1 MTDARPSSTVQAY
14 ATALYNAAKSRDE
27 VGRIVEDCK
36 ALVQILDEQPTFAV
50 FLEGPQIPREEKRV
64 LVNKVFKERLSP
76 LVMNLFYIT
85 IDRGRAG
92 LIPGVVG
99 ELIGVAERADG
110 IYPATVTS
118 ARELGSEERLNL
130 KTSLEKYA
138 GCQLRVR
145 HDIETDLLGG
155 IVFRFKDVLV
165 DGSIR
170 NKLRQMR
177 EKLMRRVG
185 SFG

>member
-1 MTDARPSSTVQAY
+1 MSHARPSATVQAY
-14 ATALYNAAKSRDE
+14 ATALYNAARSQDQVRR
-27 VGRIVEDCK
+27 VVEDCE
-36 ALVQILDEQPTFAV
+36 ALAKILNDQPNFAV
-50 FLEGPQIPREEKRV
+50 FLEGPQIPREEKRR
-64 LVNKVFKERLSP
+64 LVDKVFKDSLSL

-92 LIPGVVG
+92 LIPDVVV
-99 ELIGVAERADG
+99 ELLGVAERAEG

-118 ARELGSEERLNL
+118 ARELGSEEQLEL

-145 HDIETDLLGG
+145 HEIEPDLLGG

-177 EKLMRRVG
+177 EKLMSRVG